1 MPSSSDYILTKKQC
15 AIQGCG
21 CNSNSHHEHNHPA
34 PPCILPG
41 PCGSQNSTS
50 CIVGPTGPTGPPG
63 SSGGSS
69 SLNITNN
76 ISTDM
81 EYFPVFSPTYNGSYN
96 PYTSNTKY
104 MYNPANGNLMTH
116 GTYVPADQ
124 TTINTITP
132 LDPDHISHFLHKL
145 QPVSYKINGQSPG
158 PIHYGFVAQDVETAM
173 NGQNLA
179 LIYHTR
185 SNKSTIAL
193 NELIAP
199 LVASVN
205 SLSKKVT
212 ELTERI
218 EKIENTTYK
227 CNRKEYCH
235 SCSK

>member
-1 MPSSSDYILTKKQC
+1 MPSSSDYILNKKRC
-15 AIQGCG
+15 ATQNCACSSTIHHDHSTLPCVPPSPPD
-21 CNSNSHHEHNHPA
+21 NTSNH
-34 PPCILPG
+34 CIP
-41 PCGSQNSTS
+41 
-50 CIVGPTGPTGPPG
+50 VGPTGPPG
-63 SSGGSS
+63 PSGCTSS

-81 EYFPVFSPTYNGSYN
+81 EYFPIFSQTYSGCILPS
-96 PYTSNTKY
+96 TSNTKY
-104 MYNPANGNLMTH
+104 MYNPGNGNLLTH

-124 TTINTITP
+124 HTINSITP
-132 LDPDHISHFLHKL
+132 LDPGHISQFLQQL

-158 PIHYGFVAQDVETAM
+158 PIHYGFVAQDVETIT

-193 NELIAP
+193 TELIAP

-205 SLSKKVT
+205 SLSKTVA

-218 EKIENTTYK
+218 EKIENTTYT
-227 CNRKEYCH
+227 CNRKVYCQ